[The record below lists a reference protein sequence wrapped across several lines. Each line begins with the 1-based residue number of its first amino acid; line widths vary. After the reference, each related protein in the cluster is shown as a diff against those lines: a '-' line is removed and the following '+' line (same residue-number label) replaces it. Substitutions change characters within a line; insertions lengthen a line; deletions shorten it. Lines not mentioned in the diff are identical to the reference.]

1 MSDID
6 ALKLQVKVLQDQVQ
20 VLVDGMRT
28 LTTMVQLLDKR
39 LTSVEYTTK
48 SNEQYI
54 VVRIQ
59 YKNGR

>member
-54 VVRIQ
+54 VGRIQ